1 MLKFN
6 TNEKKFLETFKKD
19 NIRKF
24 IENFKPSQTFD
35 KLNNCEFNYTRADFN
50 NIIIDSTI
58 FRDNAGDYT
67 NYYCLGYNTYSIT
80 INYKIHLEEKDN
92 FIKNTISLHDNLLFL
107 KLAVLKGYNL
117 IFTDDVKNYMMTYYK
132 ENSFCKI
139 CKNLEDIEY
148 SYIVSKK
155 FLNTSK
161 YIKPESFFKNNEA
174 ELNLFIDTLKNK
186 FDKVYILKLQDY
198 GDKKW
203 NNDYI
208 SDDTYSFDDLDESI
222 QKNWIDI
229 YLFDE
234 DDLKS
239 MRFVKVLTLADDD
252 GCKVGGYFPEKFYES
267 FNKCPWTNQFLPL
280 EYENGNCNVY
290 NGDLIIKKIVDST
303 TKWKNWYS
311 LTFDIYNKEKNLHT
325 TKYHQIPIYEDD
337 IRSEIFLYYI
347 TKAFLTCKLFVI
359 GHSVTFNKETL
370 TFSSIHLKSIK
381 DSNIYVYEWDKGHGY
396 DYIADDSQPY
406 YTSFRKTF
414 KNFIQEAYSINVL
427 EYGFVTNYIKN
438 YGKSQIDLFLEEL
451 DEKKKLKFQTI

>member
-6 TNEKKFLETFKKD
+6 TNEKNFLETFKKD

-58 FRDNAGDYT
+58 FRDNADDYT
-67 NYYCLGYNTYSIT
+67 DYYCLGYNTYSIT
-80 INYKIHLEEKDN
+80 INDKIHLEEKDN

-186 FDKVYILKLQDY
+186 FDKVYIK
-198 GDKKW
+198 
-203 NNDYI
+203 
-208 SDDTYSFDDLDESI
+208 
-222 QKNWIDI
+222 
-229 YLFDE
+229 
-234 DDLKS
+234 
-239 MRFVKVLTLADDD
+239 
-252 GCKVGGYFPEKFYES
+252 
-267 FNKCPWTNQFLPL
+267 
-280 EYENGNCNVY
+280 
-290 NGDLIIKKIVDST
+290 T
-303 TKWKNWYS
+303 TRLW
-311 LTFDIYNKEKNLHT
+311 
-325 TKYHQIPIYEDD
+325 
-337 IRSEIFLYYI
+337 R
-347 TKAFLTCKLFVI
+347 
-359 GHSVTFNKETL
+359 
-370 TFSSIHLKSIK
+370 
-381 DSNIYVYEWDKGHGY
+381 
-396 DYIADDSQPY
+396 
-406 YTSFRKTF
+406 
-414 KNFIQEAYSINVL
+414 
-427 EYGFVTNYIKN
+427 
-438 YGKSQIDLFLEEL
+438 
-451 DEKKKLKFQTI
+451 